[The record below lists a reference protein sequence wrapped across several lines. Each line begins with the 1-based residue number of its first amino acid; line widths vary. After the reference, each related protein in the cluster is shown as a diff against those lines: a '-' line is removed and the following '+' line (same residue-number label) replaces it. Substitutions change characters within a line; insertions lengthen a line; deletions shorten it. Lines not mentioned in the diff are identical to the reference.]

1 MAALFGG
8 HLDAVG
14 LLGAG
19 KGHDEQEHGQ
29 DHQHGEGDDGL
40 PQMAAFHEDLLQII
54 DQAAVQII
62 HGPLTEFVV
71 DQGQRSDGGGGQG
84 QQTAQSHQNSA

>member
-1 MAALFGG
+1 
-8 HLDAVG
+8 
-14 LLGAG
+14 
-19 KGHDEQEHGQ
+19 
-29 DHQHGEGDDGL
+29 
-40 PQMAAFHEDLLQII
+40 MAAFHEDLLQII